1 MAQSAG
7 RGPVQKGT
15 YNTQAAGKPHYREA
29 QVISFESFKTEDGKP
44 IYLQI
49 LDFIRRGAAAGTIAD
64 GDELPSRRVLSALLG
79 INPNTVQKAF
89 KLLED
94 EGLIESRAG
103 SGSVMTLSPER
114 TEKIREELLAED
126 IRGITGALKRTGVGR
141 EEALALIAR
150 YWDEPDSAE
159 DARQDQLGRA
169 ETNSPRH
176 AMSGQ
181 TGRAEPG
188 KTDRTLGEQEAEDE
202 KA

>member
-1 MAQSAG
+1 M
-7 RGPVQKGT
+7 
-15 YNTQAAGKPHYREA
+15 
-29 QVISFESFKTEDGKP
+29 ISFESFKTEDGKP

-141 EEALALIAR
+141 EEALALSAR
-150 YWDEPDSAE
+150 YWDEPESPE
-159 DARQDQLGRA
+159 DARQEQL
-169 ETNSPRH
+169 S
-176 AMSGQ
+176 
-181 TGRAEPG
+181 RAEPG